1 MNLDE
6 REESVD
12 ARALEL
18 QRYVDGEL
26 DPASRTAFEARLRA
40 EPELRAECEAL
51 RGLRAMLTR
60 AAQGAAPKLSPGFR
74 DRVLA
79 KALVTR
85 DEPAVDL
92 PAAGAG
98 ELAAVHALTQRCVR
112 RAAIAAAVIAVL
124 SLVVLSGI
132 LRRPDCGRLEASEAD
147 VQRAMADLDARMR
160 GEVPAG
166 GTERR

>member
-92 PAAGAG
+92 PAAGA
-98 ELAAVHALTQRCVR
+98 AVHSLTQRCVR